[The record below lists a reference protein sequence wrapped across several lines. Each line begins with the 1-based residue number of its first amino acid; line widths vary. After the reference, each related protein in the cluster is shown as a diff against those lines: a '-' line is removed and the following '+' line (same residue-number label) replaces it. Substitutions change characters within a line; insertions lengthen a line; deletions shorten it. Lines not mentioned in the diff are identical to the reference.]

1 MKTSYNVYFVQENTN
16 FEYQLS
22 FKADGKFDGKNDAER
37 VICGGLHK
45 FYKFVE
51 TLKLCNGKGVS
62 LAKPFSLMLT
72 RGDGEVVQFDGT
84 EVREELKATLK
95 LQNTN
100 ASRRRFAGK
109 ALQIFRLYQT
119 ELKLQTLDELLT
131 ALQD

>member
-1 MKTSYNVYFVQENTN
+1 MKSSYNVYFVQPESG
-16 FEYQLS
+16 FEYKLS
-22 FKADGKFDGKNDAER
+22 FKADGKFDGKKDAEK
-37 VICGGLHK
+37 VICGGLYK

-51 TLKLCNGKGVS
+51 TLKMCKGKGVS

-72 RGDGEVVQFDGT
+72 RGDHEVIQFDGT

-100 ASRRRFAGK
+100 VSRRRFAGK